1 MNSIL
6 MKIQNTVGK
15 YAEVMSRIAGTDVEV
30 VDIDYLRVAGTG
42 YYAEGVNQDTS
53 GEAYVYRK
61 VMETGK
67 REVIYSPGEEPV
79 CSRCPH
85 YRNCPEEIEISM
97 PVQLKE
103 EGEIIGVIGLVG
115 TTPEQKRRIL
125 EDETTYLELLE
136 QISDFISAKAL
147 EELTLE
153 KEKKSRKSLE
163 VLLQTL
169 RSTVN
174 YMEQGALIL
183 DENGRIL
190 QINREAGKQLGAADL
205 QEKGTGVEIFS
216 DRIAELAPTGYRI
229 GKEEEYLLKIEGR
242 EYLVMGNRYQVP
254 GPEQEARTLLLF
266 RGSHEVREQMREI
279 GAVIPSPEKTV
290 IIGSSP
296 ATEKLRRDISRVA
309 KSKSTVLITGGS
321 GTGKERVAEAIWRE
335 SERKDRKFI
344 AINCAAIPE
353 ALLESE
359 LFGYVKGA
367 FSGAD
372 PNGRMGKFE
381 LADKGVIFL
390 DEIGD
395 MPTYLQT
402 KLLRVLQERKIV
414 RIGSNIL
421 TPIDVRVLA
430 ATNRDLK
437 QMIREGKFREDLYYR
452 LNVIPIYIE
461 PLSERKEDIQDLV
474 LHFAARFS
482 KAFDK
487 TAWRVTDRAMELL
500 ERYSWPGNVRELE
513 NAVEYMVNMM
523 GDDGVLG
530 EQTIPRGILLETVG
544 SLPLESDV
552 GESPGRTAETK
563 SRETQ
568 AGRAP
573 ADREVIPLKE
583 LEQRELLRALDLFGR
598 TTDGKRRAAAQ
609 LGISLAKLYRLEGT
623 IKTGK
628 ISQTEN

>member
-1 MNSIL
+1 
-6 MKIQNTVGK
+6 
-15 YAEVMSRIAGTDVEV
+15 
-30 VDIDYLRVAGTG
+30 
-42 YYAEGVNQDTS
+42 
-53 GEAYVYRK
+53 
-61 VMETGK
+61 METGK

-85 YRNCPEEIEISM
+85 YRSCPEEIEISM
-97 PVQLKE
+97 PVQLGE
-103 EGEIIGVIGLVG
+103 EGKIIGVIGLVG
-115 TTPEQKRRIL
+115 TTPDQKRRIL

-153 KEKKSRKSLE
+153 KEKKSRENLE

-183 DENGRIL
+183 DGNGRIL
-190 QINREAGKQLGAADL
+190 QINQEAGKQLGAAD
-205 QEKGTGVEIFS
+205 QPENGSGEEEFQGKT
-216 DRIAELAPTGYRI
+216 AELSPTGYRI

-242 EYLVMGNRYQVP
+242 EYLVMGSRYQVP

-266 RGSHEVREQMREI
+266 RGSHEVREHMREI
-279 GAVIPSPEKTV
+279 GAVIPSREKTM

-309 KSKSTVLITGGS
+309 KSKSTVLITGKS
-321 GTGKERVAEAIWRE
+321 GTGKEMVAEAIWRE
-335 SERKDRKFI
+335 SERRDGRFI

-367 FSGAD
+367 FTGAD

-395 MPTYLQT
+395 MPIYLQT

-452 LNVIPIYIE
+452 LNVIPLYIE

-474 LHFAARFS
+474 LYFAARFS

-487 TAWRVTDRAMELL
+487 TAWRVTDRAMEIL

-544 SLPLESDV
+544 SLPRESDMKEPPAQT
-552 GESPGRTAETK
+552 GATQTG
-563 SRETQ
+563 ETQ
-568 AGRAP
+568 TGATQTETAQEDKHQVPPAP

-583 LEQRELLRALDLFGR
+583 LEQRELLHALDLFGR

-609 LGISLAKLYRLEGT
+609 LGISLAKLYRLEGNL
-623 IKTGK
+623 KAEK
-628 ISQTEN
+628 HSQNEN